1 MKRKKAKE
9 KRQARKRI
17 RLEIVALTLAI
28 IRELI
33 GLVRDMID

>member
-9 KRQARKRI
+9 KRQARKAGK
-17 RLEIVALTLAI
+17 LEIAVLTLAI

-33 GLVRDMID
+33 GLVRDLTD

>member
-9 KRQARKRI
+9 KRQKQRAGK
-17 RLEIVALTLAI
+17 LEIALLTLAI

-33 GLVRDMID
+33 GFVRDLTD